1 MKFNM
6 FSGDTPDKI
15 VMDVN
20 NWLSQQTGVVIRH
33 TETKFAIN
41 EPKPGAGLLLFSV
54 WYDEDAP

>member
-20 NWLSQQTGVVIRH
+20 NWLSQRTGVVIRH
-33 TETKFAIN
+33 TETKFAVN
-41 EPKPGAGLLLFSV
+41 
-54 WYDEDAP
+54 EDAP